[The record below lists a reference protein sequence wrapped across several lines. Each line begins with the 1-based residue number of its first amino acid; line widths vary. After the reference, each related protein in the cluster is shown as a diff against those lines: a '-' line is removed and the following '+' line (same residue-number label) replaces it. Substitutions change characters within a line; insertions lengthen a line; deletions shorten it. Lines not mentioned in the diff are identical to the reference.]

1 MEITGKDYKMY
12 IDSHQHFWKISRGDY
27 SWMSSEYKPLY
38 RDFDSSDLFP
48 LINKKNITQTIIVQ
62 AADTIAETEFI
73 LDIANNNS
81 FVSGVVGWV
90 DFENSDVVK
99 HIDKL
104 IENKYLKGFRPMIH
118 DIADE
123 NWMLKDNLELGL
135 VEAL

>member
-1 MEITGKDYKMY
+1 MEITGKENNMY
-12 IDSHQHFWKISRGDY
+12 IDSHQHFWKISREDY

-38 RDFDSSDLFP
+38 RDFNSSDLLP

-62 AADTIAETEFI
+62 AADTIAETKFI

-90 DFENSDVVK
+90 DFENSDVVN

-104 IENKYLKGFRPMIH
+104 SENKYLKEQIKMIR
-118 DIADE
+118 DVIQEKEISETKVIVRKQMED
-123 NWMLKDNLELGL
+123 
-135 VEAL
+135 

>member
-1 MEITGKDYKMY
+1 MEITGKENNMY

-38 RDFDSSDLFP
+38 RDFNSSDLLP

-73 LDIANNNS
+73 LDIGNKNS
-81 FVSGVVGWV
+81 FVSGVVGWI

-104 IENKYLKGFRPMIH
+104 IE
-118 DIADE
+118 
-123 NWMLKDNLELGL
+123 
-135 VEAL
+135 